1 MGNDRTLS
9 KARKIAQRLA
19 GQIEKLSDALEDLE
33 LEFAMLMKTIDKME
47 SKQGTSRE
55 VQIDVSA
62 KVDEEDDND
71 FDVTN
76 TSAPTVKGRRKF
88 LLFRCCER
96 TGFTSF
102 NEGANA
108 KECVRRTRH
117 EQHQHRGACIIQAI
131 GHDHE
136 ESGSTQC
143 TKQTERDSNVHPQF
157 ALLWVAS
164 CKNAGEENR
173 CTEHRREIRSDR
185 V

>member
-55 VQIDVSA
+55 VQIDVSV
-62 KVDEEDDND
+62 KVDEEDEND

-88 LLFRCCER
+88 
-96 TGFTSF
+96 
-102 NEGANA
+102 
-108 KECVRRTRH
+108 
-117 EQHQHRGACIIQAI
+117 
-131 GHDHE
+131 
-136 ESGSTQC
+136 
-143 TKQTERDSNVHPQF
+143 
-157 ALLWVAS
+157 
-164 CKNAGEENR
+164 
-173 CTEHRREIRSDR
+173 
-185 V
+185 

>member
-55 VQIDVSA
+55 VQIDVSVR
-62 KVDEEDDND
+62 VDEEDEND

-88 LLFRCCER
+88 
-96 TGFTSF
+96 
-102 NEGANA
+102 
-108 KECVRRTRH
+108 
-117 EQHQHRGACIIQAI
+117 
-131 GHDHE
+131 
-136 ESGSTQC
+136 
-143 TKQTERDSNVHPQF
+143 
-157 ALLWVAS
+157 
-164 CKNAGEENR
+164 
-173 CTEHRREIRSDR
+173 
-185 V
+185 

>member
-55 VQIDVSA
+55 VQIDVSV

-76 TSAPTVKGRRKF
+76 TSAPTVNGRRKF
-88 LLFRCCER
+88 
-96 TGFTSF
+96 
-102 NEGANA
+102 
-108 KECVRRTRH
+108 
-117 EQHQHRGACIIQAI
+117 
-131 GHDHE
+131 
-136 ESGSTQC
+136 
-143 TKQTERDSNVHPQF
+143 
-157 ALLWVAS
+157 
-164 CKNAGEENR
+164 
-173 CTEHRREIRSDR
+173 
-185 V
+185 

>member
-47 SKQGTSRE
+47 SKQGASRE
-55 VQIDVSA
+55 VQVGVSI

-88 LLFRCCER
+88 
-96 TGFTSF
+96 
-102 NEGANA
+102 
-108 KECVRRTRH
+108 
-117 EQHQHRGACIIQAI
+117 
-131 GHDHE
+131 
-136 ESGSTQC
+136 
-143 TKQTERDSNVHPQF
+143 
-157 ALLWVAS
+157 
-164 CKNAGEENR
+164 
-173 CTEHRREIRSDR
+173 
-185 V
+185 

>member
-55 VQIDVSA
+55 VQIDVSV
-62 KVDEEDDND
+62 KLDEEDEND

-88 LLFRCCER
+88 
-96 TGFTSF
+96 
-102 NEGANA
+102 
-108 KECVRRTRH
+108 
-117 EQHQHRGACIIQAI
+117 
-131 GHDHE
+131 
-136 ESGSTQC
+136 
-143 TKQTERDSNVHPQF
+143 
-157 ALLWVAS
+157 
-164 CKNAGEENR
+164 
-173 CTEHRREIRSDR
+173 
-185 V
+185 

>member
-55 VQIDVSA
+55 VQIDVSV
-62 KVDEEDDND
+62 KVDDEDEND

-88 LLFRCCER
+88 
-96 TGFTSF
+96 
-102 NEGANA
+102 
-108 KECVRRTRH
+108 
-117 EQHQHRGACIIQAI
+117 
-131 GHDHE
+131 
-136 ESGSTQC
+136 
-143 TKQTERDSNVHPQF
+143 
-157 ALLWVAS
+157 
-164 CKNAGEENR
+164 
-173 CTEHRREIRSDR
+173 
-185 V
+185 